1 MEKKGDMLN
10 QLAIIADLMEKVNLN
25 YSSSTIIFN
34 VNEKEFEN
42 VYNYTARKN
51 KDTFVPLKNDIKDF
65 TLNIGDVRIVIN
77 KNNV

>member
-10 QLAIIADLMEKVNLN
+10 QLAIIADLMEKLN
-25 YSSSTIIFN
+25 IDYNDSTIIFN

-42 VYNYTARKN
+42 IYNYTSRKN
-51 KDTFVPLKNDIKDF
+51 NDIFIPLKSDINDFI
-65 TLNIGDVRIVIN
+65 LNIGDISIIFN

>member
-10 QLAIIADLMEKVNLN
+10 QLAIIADLMEKLN
-25 YSSSTIIFN
+25 IDYNDSTIIFN

-42 VYNYTARKN
+42 IYNYTSRKN
-51 KDTFVPLKNDIKDF
+51 NDIFIPLKSDINDF
-65 TLNIGDVRIVIN
+65 MLNIGDISIIFN

>member
-10 QLAIIADLMEKVNLN
+10 QLAIIADLMEKVNVEYIN
-25 YSSSTIIFN
+25 STIIFN

-42 VYNYTARKN
+42 VYNYTVRRHGE
-51 KDTFVPLKNDIKDF
+51 DFIPLKPDVKDF
-65 TLNIGDVRIVIN
+65 SLVIGGVKVVFN

>member
-10 QLAIIADLMEKVNLN
+10 QLAIIADLMEKVNID
-25 YSSSTIIFN
+25 YVATTIIFN

-51 KDTFVPLKNDIKDF
+51 NETFVPLKKDIKDF
-65 TLNIGDVRIVIN
+65 TLNIGNIQIIVS